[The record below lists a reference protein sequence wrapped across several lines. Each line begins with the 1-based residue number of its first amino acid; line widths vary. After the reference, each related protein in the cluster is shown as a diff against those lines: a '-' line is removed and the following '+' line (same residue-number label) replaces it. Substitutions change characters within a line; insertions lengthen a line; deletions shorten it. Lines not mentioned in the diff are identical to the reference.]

1 MKEIV
6 IVTTPYGTQDNVLHI
21 KNEATSTISYSF
33 GDILEIDNEY
43 TFSCWFK
50 AEKATTITIYI
61 SNQHKDFAVTTSWQ
75 KLVFTAKSAIAK
87 SKEVLFTIPA
97 GVSLY
102 AYQGQ
107 LEIGNKATDFRLN
120 QKDIQ
125 NSINQV
131 NNKII
136 TLQTDFTVEQGKINS
151 LIKETTIDNGD
162 GTTTSLKDALNETKS
177 TVEGNKTTIANI
189 RTDVDTVSG
198 KVTKMD
204 SRITTV
210 ETTANGLKT
219 SVSQA
224 QTEASNALSKANS
237 ANSTAEASQTLAE
250 QTASKFSWIVKSG
263 TSASNFTLTDRT
275 AQLVADNIN
284 LNGRV
289 TFKGLDKETQDKIN
303 QGGDFTIGGR
313 NIIKKSN
320 ITHTTSEYLINT
332 YSTSVDLVA
341 GESYTVQVWGSLGEG
356 KQYLGI
362 WFDDGST
369 SVAANNTVL
378 LPNKTYG
385 VLTFTMPTVKNTKSV
400 LFYAVSSNTKVSC
413 TITKVKLEKGNKP
426 TDYSPDPA
434 DLQDVVDNWAK
445 SSIVGGET
453 TINGGYIQTNTIK
466 TDQLAVEDI
475 FSTGSAVMN
484 IINAQEINANRITSG
499 LLSAERINAYGLNI
513 INKETNQQ
521 TFNVSNEGEV
531 TMRGSVASYNYVQ
544 GKTGWAINN
553 DGTAEFN
560 DIVARGS
567 VITNDGG
574 IVSSG
579 GTGKNLLLNSSF
591 ENSLDKWTP
600 TGSGFSIT
608 TIDGY
613 KCAMAKPALTVDNH
627 LSQSIFPRIDKDTK
641 TKYTVS
647 AWVKVVDYKA
657 GTTNAICAL
666 YFSGGYNNN
675 GTTTWLGATYNGSN
689 NIANYNNKG
698 WQYMTFGAS
707 FAQVPTNMSFQIYA
721 RDCTGTIYI
730 RDVKLEE
737 GDVAT
742 SWSAAE
748 EDKTKQVRF
757 WAGKSYAERE
767 SAPWIV
773 YSDGSMKATQG
784 EFSGVFSGT
793 IDIGNIKIQDPSATA
808 GGDALLTI
816 QNGQDGI
823 KRVQLTDLS
832 TSTFAQDI
840 VIANNTYSPMITL
853 KQDGSGLF
861 SRGINVADSVILN
874 SSSLTMDNK
883 ILTTGT
889 NGFIVQTGLDVGTAE
904 HGSNLTVHGNMTSE
918 DVQVNNVLRFGSV
931 IKFTTVSN
939 GLNIDYIGG

>member
-75 KLVFTAKSAIAK
+75 KLVFTAKSTIAK

-107 LEIGNKATDFRLN
+107 LEIGSKATDFRLN

-189 RTDVDTVSG
+189 KTDVDTVSG

-250 QTASKFSWIVKSG
+250 QTASKFNWIVKSG

-320 ITHTTSEYLINT
+320 ITHTTSEYLINK

-356 KQYLGI
+356 KEYLGL
-362 WFDDGST
+362 WFDDGSVSA
-369 SVAANNTVL
+369 SVNNKVL

-434 DLQDVVDNWAK
+434 DIQDVVDNWAK
-445 SSIVGGET
+445 DAVVSGET
-453 TINGGYIQTNTIK
+453 VINGGYIQTNTIK
-466 TDQLAVEDI
+466 TDQLAVEDV

-560 DIVARGS
+560 DIIARGS

-574 IVSSG
+574 IASSG
-579 GTGKNLLLNSSF
+579 GSGKNLLLNSSF
-591 ENSLDKWTP
+591 ENNLDNWNGTNYI
-600 TGSGFSIT
+600 IT
-608 TIDGY
+608 SEEGY
-613 KCAMAKPALTVDNH
+613 KCAKVEGALTTTKT
-627 LSQSIFPRIDKDTK
+627 LTQSVFSRIKKDT
-641 TKYTVS
+641 TTHYTIS
-647 AWVKVVDYKA
+647 AWVKLVNYKA
-657 GTTNAICAL
+657 GTTNPFCAL
-666 YFSGGYNNN
+666 YFGGGYNNN
-675 GTTTWLGATYNGSN
+675 GTSTFLGSTTISGSN
-689 NIANYNNKG
+689 NIIPQNGKG
-698 WQYMTFGAS
+698 WQYISYTFR
-707 FAQVPTNMSFQIYA
+707 FAQVPTYMNFQVYT
-721 RDCTGTIYI
+721 RDFTGTLYI

-742 SWSAAE
+742 AWSAAE
-748 EDKTKQVRF
+748 DDKTKQVRF

-793 IDIGNIKIQDPSATA
+793 VDIGNIKIQDPSATA

-823 KRVQLTDLS
+823 KKVQLTDLS